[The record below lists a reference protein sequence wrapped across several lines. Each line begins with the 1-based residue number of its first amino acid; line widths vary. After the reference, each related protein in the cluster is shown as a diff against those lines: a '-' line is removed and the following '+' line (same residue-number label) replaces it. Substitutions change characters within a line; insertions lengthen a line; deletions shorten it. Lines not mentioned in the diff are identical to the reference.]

1 MNWKGLTRLV
11 FAAETIIGVLCSF
24 TIRCCIAVTRFC
36 LSIQENFCLQILS
49 HHAVFD
55 SDNVADLFTKT
66 RLLTCFFIKRKQR
79 YKVQAQITSSSAVT
93 RGAFALGLRPLNCP
107 RRRTSSLA
115 TGFTQS
121 SKKGKLLMDWSYEL
135 KRSHNVSD
143 HEWTLSVSFFFFL
156 GHLHKPF
163 QIFFL
168 N

>member
-24 TIRCCIAVTRFC
+24 TIRCCIAVKRFC

-49 HHAVFD
+49 HYAVFG
-55 SDNVADLFTKT
+55 SNNVADLFT
-66 RLLTCFFIKRKQR
+66 TCFFFIIKRKQR

-107 RRRTSSLA
+107 HRRTSSLA

-135 KRSHNVSD
+135 KKSHNVAD
-143 HEWTLSVSFFFFL
+143 HEHCPFHFFL
-156 GHLHKPF
+156 SWTF
-163 QIFFL
+163 TQTFSIFL
-168 N
+168 S